1 MEGLIAALAGKKR
14 GSRRAG
20 LNSGSATQFRTWSIA
35 LSALIL
41 AGCGTASMP
50 ALDGDV
56 PPDWGET
63 ATGEWPGE
71 EWWEAF
77 GSEELSSIMQLVEE
91 RNLDLQNAERSF
103 RQAQLALIDAGFDLY
118 PTPIVDFNAGA
129 SYSGFEPPGRD
140 FSDGHTE
147 SASLGLGVAYADI
160 LSKPYRYD
168 LAEAAYESAVVQ
180 LASTQLSIRVLAAST
195 YFRILY
201 ARDQIELAK
210 RNLQTAEFIEQ
221 FTQAKVDAGVLTP
234 IDALQQQIQVQR
246 QRNALAQNRQEE
258 YAARAALAILLA
270 EPVRGFDVKATTLEV
285 LQTPRVAPG
294 LPSELLVRRP
304 DIVQAELNL
313 RRSRANVGIAR
324 NALLPSISLTGSGST
339 ASDSLKEL
347 TSDNTF
353 SVGVSASLAQSV
365 FDFGRRG
372 RARESARLQMESS
385 LASYR
390 QTVIRAFNDIEIALG
405 NIELLESLNKIALE
419 DLKRAEESLRIT
431 EVRYR
436 EGVTDYQRV
445 LTAQDFL
452 YSARNGVLSNRRAY
466 FNAIVNL
473 YQALGGG
480 WRKDQ

>member
-1 MEGLIAALAGKKR
+1 MKT
-14 GSRRAG
+14 
-20 LNSGSATQFRTWSIA
+20 ATCSQVIPAFLGILV
-35 LSALIL
+35 LSA
-41 AGCGTASMP
+41 CSVASMP
-50 ALDGDV
+50 ALDRDV
-56 PPDWGET
+56 PADWGET
-63 ATGEWPGE
+63 AAGKWPGE
-71 EWWEAF
+71 QWWEAF
-77 GSEELSSIMQLVEE
+77 GSEELSAVMQRVEE

-129 SYSGFEPPGRD
+129 TYSGFEPPGGD
-140 FSDGHTE
+140 FSDGRTE
-147 SASLGLGVAYADI
+147 SARLGLGVAYADI

-168 LAEAAYESAVVQ
+168 LAKATYESAATQ
-180 LASTQLSIRVLAAST
+180 LAGTLLNIRVLAAST
-195 YFRILY
+195 YFRILF
-201 ARDQIELAK
+201 ARDQIEAA
-210 RNLQTAEFIEQ
+210 RQNLQTAEFIEQ
-221 FTQAKVDAGVLTP
+221 ITQARVDAGILTP

-246 QRNALAQNRQEE
+246 QRNAVAQLRQEE
-258 YAARAALAILLA
+258 YAARAALAILVA
-270 EPVRGFDVKATTLEV
+270 EPVRNFDVQGKTLAGLAT
-285 LQTPRVAPG
+285 PSVAPG

-304 DIVQAELNL
+304 DIVQAELSL
-313 RRSRANVGIAR
+313 RRARANVGIAR
-324 NALLPSISLTGSGST
+324 NALLPSISLTGSASN
-339 ASDSLKEL
+339 ASDSLREL
-347 TSDNTF
+347 TSDNRF
-353 SVGVSASLAQSV
+353 SVGLSVSLAQNV

-419 DLKRAEESLRIT
+419 DLRRAEESLRIT

-452 YSARNGVLSNRRAY
+452 YSARNNVLSNKRAY

-480 WRKDQ
+480 WSTSF

>member
-1 MEGLIAALAGKKR
+1 
-14 GSRRAG
+14 
-20 LNSGSATQFRTWSIA
+20 
-35 LSALIL
+35 
-41 AGCGTASMP
+41 MP
-50 ALDGDV
+50 ALDRDV
-56 PPDWGET
+56 PADWGET
-63 ATGEWPGE
+63 AAGKWPGE
-71 EWWEAF
+71 QWWEAF
-77 GSEELSSIMQLVEE
+77 GSEELSAVMQRVEE

-129 SYSGFEPPGRD
+129 TYSGFEPPGGD
-140 FSDGHTE
+140 FSDGRTE
-147 SASLGLGVAYADI
+147 SARLGLGVAYADI

-168 LAEAAYESAVVQ
+168 LAKATYESAATQ
-180 LASTQLSIRVLAAST
+180 LAGTLLNIRVLAAST
-195 YFRILY
+195 YFRILF
-201 ARDQIELAK
+201 ARDQIEAA
-210 RNLQTAEFIEQ
+210 RQNLQTAEFIEQ
-221 FTQAKVDAGVLTP
+221 ITQARVDAGILTP

-246 QRNALAQNRQEE
+246 QRNAVAQLRQEE
-258 YAARAALAILLA
+258 YAARAALAILVA
-270 EPVRGFDVKATTLEV
+270 EPVRNFDVQGATLAD
-285 LQTPRVAPG
+285 LATPSVAPG

-304 DIVQAELNL
+304 DIVQAELSL
-313 RRSRANVGIAR
+313 RQARANVGIAR
-324 NALLPSISLTGSGST
+324 NALLPSISLTGSASN
-339 ASDSLKEL
+339 ASDSLREL
-347 TSDNTF
+347 TSDNSF
-353 SVGVSASLAQSV
+353 SVGLSASLAQNV

-372 RARESARLQMESS
+372 RARESAKLQMESS

-419 DLKRAEESLRIT
+419 DLRRAEESLRIT

-452 YSARNGVLSNRRAY
+452 YSARNNVLSNKRAY

-480 WRKDQ
+480 WSTSF